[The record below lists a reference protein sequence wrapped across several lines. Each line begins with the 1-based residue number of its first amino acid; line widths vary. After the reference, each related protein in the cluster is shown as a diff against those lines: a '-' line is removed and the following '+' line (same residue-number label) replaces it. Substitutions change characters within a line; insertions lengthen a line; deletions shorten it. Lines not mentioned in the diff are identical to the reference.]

1 MQKIEREAASGFL
14 RSEDVVSIRRT
25 RSSLQL
31 DLARLTVFFFL
42 APHNDSCCCKIRSE
56 DVSYL
61 PSASCEGALM
71 MFGALAAFVI
81 VQNREAGA
89 ALE

>member
-1 MQKIEREAASGFL
+1 M
-14 RSEDVVSIRRT
+14 
-25 RSSLQL
+25 
-31 DLARLTVFFFL
+31 
-42 APHNDSCCCKIRSE
+42 
-56 DVSYL
+56 SYL

-89 ALE
+89 ALEWTAPKSWQWMWFLRGEEIMIEKMEECLEVHFRGFRKELSLANI

>member
-14 RSEDVVSIRRT
+14 RSEDAVSIRRT

-31 DLARLTVFFFL
+31 DLACLTVFFL
-42 APHNDSCCCKIRSE
+42 APHNDCCCCTVRSE